1 VTVVVG
7 YGPGSRSSGAL
18 ELASTYADARGE
30 DLLVVSVIPPRWS
43 SPSLARQADAEFAA
57 WAAQQGDAALARAKA
72 ELAEMGSGA
81 EASFRKVDHRS
92 PGTALLSVALE
103 TGATGIV
110 VGSSEDARR
119 GSVELG
125 STGSWLLHSSTV
137 PVGIAPRGYA
147 RPVGGFTGVS
157 CAVAGLDGDA
167 AVIATSKTIAAGA
180 GVGLR
185 LVTFAVRLDTMF
197 PTVVGPGVEDEI
209 VAAAREQSESYFGE
223 LRAASVIDDGV
234 QTVVGLGHGWR
245 AAMDSIAWDQGDMLV
260 LGSHKTDVLTR
271 VFLGTNATKI
281 VRYAPV
287 PVVVLPA

>member
-1 VTVVVG
+1 MTVVVG

-18 ELASTYADARGE
+18 ELASAFAEARDE

-72 ELAEMGSGA
+72 ELAEMGSTA
-81 EASFRKVDHRS
+81 EAAFRTIDHRS
-92 PGTALLSVALE
+92 PGTALLGVALE
-103 TGATGIV
+103 IGASAIV

-125 STGSWLLHSSTV
+125 STGSWLLHSSTM
-137 PVGIAPRGYA
+137 PVAIAPRGYA
-147 RPVGGFTGVS
+147 RPAGGFTGVS

-167 AVIATSKTIAAGA
+167 AVIAASKSIAAGA

-197 PTVVGPGVEDEI
+197 PTVVGPGAEDEI
-209 VAAAREQSESYFGE
+209 ADAAREQSEAYFAE
-223 LRAASVIDDGV
+223 LRAASVIDDRV

-245 AAMDSIAWDQGDMLV
+245 AAMDSIPWAQGEVLI